1 MALLKNIEV
10 VNLVANTILCSVL
23 DEYFSKSVTIPITMI
38 IILFKIGI
46 TTEITIAI
54 ISTLNSISLLFSIIV
69 DNDCSSVV
77 LLAIDTV
84 LAIVLVVA
92 VLLVAVLLVVV
103 VLDELKCVKNLDDED
118 EGDIDD

>member
-1 MALLKNIEV
+1 
-10 VNLVANTILCSVL
+10 
-23 DEYFSKSVTIPITMI
+23 MI

-84 LAIVLVVA
+84 LAIVLCSSSA
-92 VLLVAVLLVVV
+92 F
-103 VLDELKCVKNLDDED
+103 
-118 EGDIDD
+118 